1 MAGFVVTDTNVL
13 VAGMVRCREAS
24 PPRRIVEAMIG
35 GHLRFLL
42 SDALLR
48 EYRRVLLR
56 PSIVQRH
63 ELSEAQVDSV
73 LLEIVVNATMRE
85 SPPAAG
91 DRRVGAVDAGGDSV
105 PAGDAHVAV
114 LLRCM
119 PGCVLVT
126 GDTRLADAVRPW
138 CQAMTPAAFADTL
151 P

>member
-1 MAGFVVTDTNVL
+1 LTGFVVIDTNVVVSGVL
-13 VAGMVRCREAS
+13 GTPGSTPTC
-24 PPRRIVEAMIG
+24 RIVDAMSG

-42 SDALLR
+42 SNALLR

-56 PSIVQRH
+56 PSIVRRH
-63 ELSEAQVDSV
+63 GQSEAQVDRV

-85 SPPAAG
+85 SPPAKG
-91 DRRVGAVDAGGDSV
+91 DSRVGAVGTGGDSV
-105 PAGDAHVAV
+105 PAGDAHIAA

-126 GDTRLADAVRPW
+126 GDKRLADAVRPW